1 MSPATRCVHLQAH
14 FIDRP
19 ADSALVYAF
28 PSTWNWPAGSNVDVW
43 VYSDADTVELLLN
56 GASQGSQAM
65 TRYAHATW
73 NVPYAPG
80 SLVAVGYKNGSS
92 TPVGNWTVTT
102 AGAPA
107 QLVLSIKDGVG
118 AQLVAGCAAPD
129 TALLAVALVD
139 AAGVLVPNADVD
151 VTFTVTAG
159 PGVIRGTSNG
169 DPSCLVNNLSPTR
182 PTFHGLAMSVLSV
195 VGAAPGSITVTATAP
210 GLPASNS
217 VVLQVVTPQQAW
229 GSGRPAAWCFTG
241 PQL

>member
-1 MSPATRCVHLQAH
+1 MLHPPNVPATRCAHLQAH

-129 TALLAVALVD
+129 TALLAVALVPYRSADEAALGALPDDFEAQADFIQSTERQIALINAASD
-139 AAGVLVPNADVD
+139 AERSPSSPPGMTAVAVAG
-151 VTFTVTAG
+151 G
-159 PGVIRGTSNG
+159 RR
-169 DPSCLVNNLSPTR
+169 R
-182 PTFHGLAMSVLSV
+182 PKCRVRPLLGC
-195 VGAAPGSITVTATAP
+195 
-210 GLPASNS
+210 
-217 VVLQVVTPQQAW
+217 
-229 GSGRPAAWCFTG
+229 GR
-241 PQL
+241 